1 MISIKNLNKEFIHR
15 GQTIRALHNINLDV
29 KPKEIFGIIGRSGA
43 GKSTLIRCVN
53 HLEKPSSGSI
63 LIAGK
68 CITTMTPEELRIA
81 RRKMGM
87 IFQHFNL
94 LQSRNVFE
102 NISLPLELVGL
113 PKAAIKKRVEELLVL
128 TELENHVK
136 QYPSQLSGGQK
147 QRVAIARALANS
159 PDILL
164 SDEATSALDPSST
177 HRILELLR
185 TINEELGITILL
197 ITHEMDVVKT
207 ICHRVA
213 VISHG
218 EIVEQGSVISLF
230 THPRSAVAKM
240 LVQAASRMELPRVF
254 KEKLQTSPNQ
264 STGMIIRI
272 AYVGDATSKPIIG
285 YLIQHYGVTI
295 NILQGN
301 IETIQDQI
309 VGTMI
314 VEMRGDDENIN
325 KSMQFLEKNE
335 LHVEILGYVE

>member
-1 MISIKNLNKEFIHR
+1 MISIKNVGKQFQHK
-15 GQTIRALHNINLDV
+15 GQTITALKDINLDV
-29 KPKEIFGIIGRSGA
+29 KPREIFGIIGRSGA

-53 HLEKPSSGSI
+53 HLESPTSGAVY
-63 LIAGK
+63 IAGK
-68 CITTMTPEELRIA
+68 CITTMNPSQLRLA

-94 LQSRNVFE
+94 LQSRNVFD
-102 NISLPLELVGL
+102 NIALPLELDGL
-113 PKAAIKKRVEELLVL
+113 SKSQIKARVDELLAL

-136 QYPSQLSGGQK
+136 QFPSQLSGGQK

-159 PDILL
+159 PDLLL

-185 TINEELGITILL
+185 TINHELGITILL

-213 VISHG
+213 VISQG
-218 EIVEQGSVISLF
+218 EIVEQSPVIALF
-230 THPRSAVAKM
+230 TNPKTAVAKM
-240 LVQAASRMELPRVF
+240 LVNAASRMEIPRVF
-254 KEKLQTSPNQ
+254 KEKLQPSPGK
-264 STGMIIRI
+264 SSGMIVRI

-285 YLIQHYGVTI
+285 YLIQAYGVTI

-314 VEMRGDDENIN
+314 VEMRGNEDSIL